1 MTLPPERQRALE
13 RQGLAILAS
22 GGGWNE
28 RTRGRIAALAAANGV
43 DPAALAFAAASQQA
57 MGVAAADAASEVA
70 RAGQGAAPVPREA
83 PRPPRARSVGIGA
96 GLAILGAAFA
106 VSVALVLY
114 AVERAERLRRAPV
127 AAAAASAPTRPSRA
141 QPEPAPAPAPAA
153 DGAVAARS
161 VPPVPAMYARPPVL
175 RVDGSPAWSRAALE
189 TVAADEP
196 ELLATQARLA
206 AGGQATEADRVL
218 WARVAAAFLRS
229 WPVLEDARRAE
240 VLAALASAFARLG
253 DAELR
258 DRLRADIEPAVTE
271 ERTLPESLWCDPG
284 YAGLR
289 QALASPA
296 ADPAAAFAEGALAA
310 LGPRGAEAADVVLAG
325 DPAAAADAVDAW
337 LQATEGATAAPAL
350 RMERDVRVLAFL
362 DRLLRRDAPMGRPGT
377 SADAAGTL
385 LDALGWTGDA
395 ARRAGI
401 EASLRAWLE
410 DPSVSAAALH
420 GMTSVLAARRPGAWW
435 NPWLVSGERAGMP
448 ERSRTADRFRAAL
461 ASGAG
466 EELPADPR
474 PATRMRG
481 VPPDLVDRWVRVSR
495 TALAARPT
503 GDPAARI
510 AAAAAQVAMVE
521 AARLLERGRLSDA
534 QARIVQVEDPDG
546 IAPDDLDRWKG
557 RVERNPGRAGGADGR
572 LEQDLRARQSADD
585 RVAFLRSLR
594 SRSIGDLGP
603 LDAATLAREALASPS
618 RPLRAAAQAVAT
630 DILQDGPN
638 TVAALAAEAHAAADA
653 GEVAALAAAIAR
665 QPVPRGSD
673 ADRRAQSALLLMDH
687 HAALVPAER
696 HRIDS
701 VSREFTYSANA
712 VAAALGGQGLTGD
725 AAPEDALAQW
735 LAARQ
740 AESRGVLP
748 PAVAARLA
756 ARADGRRRMAMPG
769 PQRAVAE
776 LVSILEIDA
785 AVVAERAPR
794 LRPVVDG
801 VVRRSAA
808 ERAAAAD
815 AFAQLESASR
825 ALLDV
830 AVAGIAPAAG
840 GEP

>member
-13 RQGLAILAS
+13 RQALAILAA

-43 DPAALAFAAASQQA
+43 DPAALAIAAASQQV
-57 MGVAAADAASEVA
+57 MGAPAADSAPAAP
-70 RAGQGAAPVPREA
+70 RAGTGVGPGQAGP
-83 PRPPRARSVGIGA
+83 PRPPRARSVGLGA
-96 GLAILGAAFA
+96 GLAILAAAFA

-114 AVERAERLRRAPV
+114 AVERAERLRRAP
-127 AAAAASAPTRPSRA
+127 AAGAPASPTSRA
-141 QPEPAPAPAPAA
+141 SRAEPEAIPAPVAEGP
-153 DGAVAARS
+153 VAARS

-175 RVDGSPAWSRAALE
+175 RVDGSPGWSRAALE

-206 AGGQATEADRVL
+206 AGAQATEADRVL

-240 VLAALASAFARLG
+240 VLAALASTFARLG

-258 DRLRADIEPAVTE
+258 ERLRADIEPAVTE
-271 ERTLPESLWCDPG
+271 ERTLPESMWCDPG

-337 LQATEGATAAPAL
+337 LQATEGATAAASL
-350 RMERDVRVLAFL
+350 RTERDVRVLAFL

-410 DPSVSAAALH
+410 DPSISSAALH

-435 NPWLVSGERAGMP
+435 NPWLVSGERAGIP
-448 ERSRTADRFRAAL
+448 ERTRTADRFRAAL

-466 EELPADPR
+466 EETPADPR

-495 TALAARPT
+495 SALAARPT
-503 GDPAARI
+503 GDPPARI

-521 AARLLERGRLSDA
+521 SARLLERGRLSDA
-534 QARIVQVEDPDG
+534 QARIAQVEDPDG

-557 RVERNPGRAGGADGR
+557 RVERNPGRASGADGR
-572 LEQDLRARQSADD
+572 LEQDLRSRQSADD
-585 RVAFLRSLR
+585 RAAFLRSLR

-618 RPLRAAAQAVAT
+618 RALRAAAQAVAA

-665 QPVPRGSD
+665 QPVPRGPD

-712 VAAALGGQGLTGD
+712 VAAALGGQGLAGD

-748 PAVAARLA
+748 PPVAARLA

-794 LRPVVDG
+794 LRPAVDA